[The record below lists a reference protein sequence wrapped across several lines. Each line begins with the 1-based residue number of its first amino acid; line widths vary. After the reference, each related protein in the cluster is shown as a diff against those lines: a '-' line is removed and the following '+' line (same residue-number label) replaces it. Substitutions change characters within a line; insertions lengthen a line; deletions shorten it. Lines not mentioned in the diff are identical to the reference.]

1 MIRISDI
8 ISGLKGERKLHP
20 KQQLILAEVL
30 AEVRKYGKC
39 TPWTPFLTSGQPIA
53 WSLLWKGLC
62 SDCWASTS
70 VISLVPASEEGVLL
84 VFANTILTSL
94 EWRWETWLHG
104 PWDPNAGWSSVE
116 QAPRSQMMS
125 VRSAKVNLSPQS
137 LQLLGQI
144 SSRKLGRPQP
154 LAFVSPP
161 FDNSL
166 VVIQRRSPDVHVLAL
181 YSIPHERKHLEI
193 FYSEFLLDKHISLM
207 IKLVCISNSHICF
220 KKTEFHMETN
230 YIKQFKII
238 IITTQAPLYT
248 DIS

>member
-8 ISGLKGERKLHP
+8 ISGLKGKRKLHP

-70 VISLVPASEEGVLL
+70 VISLVPASEEDVLL
-84 VFANTILTSL
+84 VFANTILTSM

-116 QAPRSQMMS
+116 QAPHSQMMS

-137 LQLLGQI
+137 VTASWPNFFQEAGLTA
-144 SSRKLGRPQP
+144 
-154 LAFVSPP
+154 AF
-161 FDNSL
+161 
-166 VVIQRRSPDVHVLAL
+166 
-181 YSIPHERKHLEI
+181 SI
-193 FYSEFLLDKHISLM
+193 
-207 IKLVCISNSHICF
+207 CISTLWQLARGDSEGLSRCACTCSVF
-220 KKTEFHMETN
+220 YTPWKKTSWDLLLWV
-230 YIKQFKII
+230 
-238 IITTQAPLYT
+238 P
-248 DIS
+248 SG